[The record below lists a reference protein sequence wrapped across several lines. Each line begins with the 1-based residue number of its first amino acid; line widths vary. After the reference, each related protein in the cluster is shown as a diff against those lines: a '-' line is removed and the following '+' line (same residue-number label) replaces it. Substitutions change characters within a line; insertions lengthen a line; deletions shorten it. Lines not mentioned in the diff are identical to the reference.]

1 MWREWDLCLDSYFC
15 MRMSNHSSN
24 TCKDCNTVLI
34 LHPCQ
39 RSVDCIHRG
48 LFLNCYVP
56 FISLSVFCHYH
67 TILIMVA
74 LYYILKSE
82 SISPPTLFFF
92 NTVLVIL
99 FFFFFLS
106 FHIFKISLSIS
117 TKYLAGML
125 HCVYTSS
132 WEELTYW
139 QHSHGKY
146 ILICLIV
153 LWYLSS
159 EFVVVLM

>member
-99 FFFFFLS
+99 FFFFF
-106 FHIFKISLSIS
+106 FFLSIS
-117 TKYLAGML
+117 LKSLCPYPQNTLLGCYIVFI
-125 HCVYTSS
+125 HQV
-132 WEELTYW
+132 
-139 QHSHGKY
+139 GKNWH
-146 ILICLIV
+146 IDSIHTENIF
-153 LWYLSS
+153 W
-159 EFVVVLM
+159 FV